1 MVPPNCGSEE
11 RRWVE
16 SPKEHF
22 LSGRN
27 LPEATD
33 RGGGR
38 KEAFIQ
44 LMQEASKVI
53 SPQDPARAASIVTGS
68 CVDCPQ

>member
-1 MVPPNCGSEE
+1 MVPLNCGSGEK
-11 RRWVE
+11 RWVE
-16 SPKEHF
+16 SQKEHF
-22 LSGRN
+22 LPGRN

-38 KEAFIQ
+38 METFRQ
-44 LMQEASKVI
+44 LMQEAGKVI
-53 SPQDPARAASIVTGS
+53 SPQDPARAASIITGS